1 MTRGRLLTV
10 VDLPGETTMVG
21 DVEPEPL
28 DDVVV
33 VVDFVEVD
41 VVELDL

>member
-1 MTRGRLLTV
+1 
-10 VDLPGETTMVG
+10 MVG